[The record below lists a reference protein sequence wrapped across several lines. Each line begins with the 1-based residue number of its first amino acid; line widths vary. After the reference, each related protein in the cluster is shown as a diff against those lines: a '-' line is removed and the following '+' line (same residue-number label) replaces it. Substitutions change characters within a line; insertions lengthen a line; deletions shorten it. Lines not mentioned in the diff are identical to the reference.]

1 MPTSLLMHTR
11 TRSQMVLL
19 HVALLAMALAL
30 GSGAA
35 NLAQGG
41 PVSLWWPAAGV
52 SVLAVLALPREL
64 RWLGLADVAIVMAV
78 ANILAH
84 RDPLLSVG
92 HGVASAVETAVV
104 ILVLMRGRRTPA
116 LVTMNDLLRLLVGA
130 CLGALAGSAS
140 ASVGFL
146 VVTGEVPVRALLT
159 IVTSH
164 ASAILIIV
172 PVVIGGSH
180 PAARRGPRHVAQ
192 VVLLVAVVLLVF
204 SPSIHLP
211 LTYLPMPF
219 LVWATFLFST
229 RHVAVQLLFVAGA
242 VTTLTALGGGPFATA
257 GHIPDPGVELAVM
270 QVFLLTY
277 GVSILALAV
286 TQEERRH
293 LRDHLAEREQILQG
307 GIVDAQFG
315 MIIMNEVSPDQ
326 IQVLQSN
333 RLAARLLP
341 EVPFVRRELL
351 NESDGE
357 EPELPL
363 LQLDTAG
370 HSAFIDAI
378 DSVRMSPR
386 GEVSAELDAAGGR
399 HLELH
404 LTRAPRGN
412 GEALLTAQLIDVTQ
426 QRRADAAMLRAL
438 EDERAAAEHL
448 RDLNQQKDDFVAT
461 VSHELRTPV
470 TSILGFV
477 ELLIDETDVT
487 HEQHRHLEVIERNAL
502 RLRNLVED
510 LLAVGAGAQGRAVA
524 APTDLRALA
533 ADVVEELTPSARRRD
548 VTLQLLAGGPV
559 RALVAPNDISRVVT
573 NLVTNAIK
581 FTPAGGL
588 VAVQVAQR
596 ADDVVLTVT
605 DTGVGIKR
613 ADLDRVFDRF
623 YRSSNASTGK
633 VPGAGL
639 GLTLVRS
646 LVTRNG
652 GTVDL
657 ASNGMSGT
665 QATVRLP
672 AVQPDPPPVAA
683 PEPAPAPD
691 VP

>member
-19 HVALLAMALAL
+19 HVALLAVALAL

-35 NLAQGG
+35 SLARGG
-41 PVSLWWPAAGV
+41 PVSLWWPASGV
-52 SVLAVLALPREL
+52 AVLAVLALPREL
-64 RWLGLADVAIVMAV
+64 RWLGLADVAVVTTV
-78 ANILAH
+78 ANVLAH
-84 RDPLLSVG
+84 RDPLLAAG
-92 HGVASAVETAVV
+92 HGVANAVEAGVV
-104 ILVLMRGRRTPA
+104 VLVLMRGRRIPA

-130 CLGALAGSAS
+130 CFGALAGSGVS
-140 ASVGFL
+140 AVGFL
-146 VVTGEVPVRALLT
+146 AATGEVPVRALLT

-172 PVVIGGSH
+172 PVVIGGNH
-180 PAARRGPRHVAQ
+180 PAARRGPGHVAQ
-192 VVLLVAVVLLVF
+192 AVLLLAVVLLVF
-204 SPSIHLP
+204 WPGIHLP
-211 LTYLPMPF
+211 LTYLPMPL

-229 RHVAVQLLFVAGA
+229 RHVALQLLLVAAA
-242 VTTLTALGGGPFATA
+242 VTTLTTLGGGPFATDDRV
-257 GHIPDPGVELAVM
+257 PDPGVELAVM
-270 QVFLLTY
+270 QIFLLTY
-277 GVSILALAV
+277 GVSILAFAV

-315 MIIMNEVSPDQ
+315 LIIMNEISPDQ

-341 EVPFVRRELL
+341 EVPFVRRDLL
-351 NESDGE
+351 HEADGE

-363 LQLDTAG
+363 LPLDAAG
-370 HSAFIDAI
+370 GSAFIDAI

-386 GEVSAELDAAGGR
+386 GEVYAELAAAGGR

-426 QRRADAAMLRAL
+426 QRRADAATLRAL

-448 RDLNQQKDDFVAT
+448 RDLNQQKDDFVST

-477 ELLIDETDVT
+477 ELLIDETDPT
-487 HEQHRHLEVIERNAL
+487 EEQSRHLAVIERNAL

-510 LLAVGAGAQGRAVA
+510 LLAVGAGAQGRAVPV
-524 APTDLRALA
+524 PTDVQALA
-533 ADVVEELTPSARRRD
+533 ADVVEELTPSAQRRE
-548 VTLQLLAGGPV
+548 VTLQLLPGAPV
-559 RALVAPNDISRVVT
+559 RGLVAPSDIARVVT

-588 VAVQVAQR
+588 VAVQVAER

-613 ADLDRVFDRF
+613 EDLDRVFDRF
-623 YRSSNASTGK
+623 YRSSSASSRK

-657 ASNGMSGT
+657 TSNGTSGT
-665 QATVRLP
+665 QATVHLP
-672 AVQPDPPPVAA
+672 AVRPDPAPVAA
-683 PEPAPAPD
+683 PEPAHAPD